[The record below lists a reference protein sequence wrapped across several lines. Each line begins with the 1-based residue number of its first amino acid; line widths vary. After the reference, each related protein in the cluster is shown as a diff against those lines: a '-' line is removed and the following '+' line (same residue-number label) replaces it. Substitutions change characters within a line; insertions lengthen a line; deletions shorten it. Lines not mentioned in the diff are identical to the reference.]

1 MEYEIDQKDLNR
13 NQYATNSKYKRH
25 TGSRLHAFQ
34 RWTTAQRHWRKS
46 GDIAKKKNNIDRR
59 RTVLSQIDE
68 TTKIKISDF
77 YRTVHHGPHRGVN
90 PVKFIPKLYEKI
102 KRNEILKIYTS
113 VVTGYDIYKKKYHTP
128 DNDYTTTH
136 TPKSPNFIGCISNIE
151 YGNDE
156 PTPCA
161 SITLDDNYCV
171 THIQE
176 HPRLEDYYKTCK
188 KYPNPGCYE
197 LCIGDKLI
205 SIDDIDVSDYDFVT
219 QYNMLKTESIRVN
232 GWYVSAYFKF
242 MRSGYTFELKLKNN
256 IIKRD

>member
-1 MEYEIDQKDLNR
+1 MEYDETYQKDLNR

-25 TGSRLHAFQ
+25 TGSRLHGFQ
-34 RWTTAQRHWRKS
+34 RWATAQRHWRKS
-46 GDIAKKKNNIDRR
+46 GDIAKKTGNINRR
-59 RTVLSQIDE
+59 RNVLSEIDETIKSRHHRTVL
-68 TTKIKISDF
+68 F
-77 YRTVHHGPHRGVN
+77 AHRGPQLGVN

-102 KRNEILKIYTS
+102 KRNEILKIYNS
-113 VVTGYDIYKKKYHTP
+113 AVTGYEIYKKKYHTP
-128 DNDYTTTH
+128 DNDYTNTH

-156 PTPCA
+156 PTPRA

-176 HPRLEDYYKTCK
+176 HPRLEDYYKICK
-188 KYPNPGCYE
+188 PYPNTGYYE

-219 QYNMLKTESIRVN
+219 KYNMLKTESISVKSKFASFN
-232 GWYVSAYFKF
+232 F
-242 MRSGYTFELKLKNN
+242 MRSGYTFKLQLNKN
-256 IIKRD
+256 IIKLD